1 MCKIRDIIAT
11 SKIYHSINITKIIF
25 NIEIQVISIINK
37 TFKYQ
42 QTSKIQNYS
51 TCHPFKFHYEH
62 FLIVEFQEEL
72 SDKLNKKYPHNTGK
86 TERSVSCGFKTIVL
100 LLIRTTNVGM
110 QWKYK

>member
-11 SKIYHSINITKIIF
+11 SKLYHSINITKIIF

-51 TCHPFKFHYEH
+51 TFHQFKFHYGH
-62 FLIVEFQEEL
+62 F
-72 SDKLNKKYPHNTGK
+72 
-86 TERSVSCGFKTIVL
+86 
-100 LLIRTTNVGM
+100 
-110 QWKYK
+110 

>member
-1 MCKIRDIIAT
+1 
-11 SKIYHSINITKIIF
+11 SKIIQHSINLNFMMAILM
-25 NIEIQVISIINK
+25 IE
-37 TFKYQ
+37 FK
-42 QTSKIQNYS
+42 
-51 TCHPFKFHYEH
+51 
-62 FLIVEFQEEL
+62 EEL